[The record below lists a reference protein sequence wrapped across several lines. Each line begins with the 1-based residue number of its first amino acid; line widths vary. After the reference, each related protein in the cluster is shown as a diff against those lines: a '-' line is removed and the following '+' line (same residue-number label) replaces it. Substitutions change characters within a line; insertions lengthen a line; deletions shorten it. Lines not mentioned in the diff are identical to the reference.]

1 MKLQRLVF
9 GWTADARWMDAYE
22 RALFNAR
29 LGTQNAQGLKQYFFP
44 LAAGYWRTYNSP
56 EESFWC
62 CTGTGAEEF
71 AKFADTIYFRRGSD
85 LYVNQF
91 LASTLDWKEEGLV
104 VKQVTQFPYEQ
115 GTTLKLETTRPA
127 MRTVHVR
134 IPGWTTGAAEVK
146 INGRPLE
153 AIADPGSYLAIR
165 RTWQNGDVISFGLP
179 MELRSEPLPGDS
191 SVSAVL
197 YGPLVLAANLG
208 AGPVDGPSKVIH
220 SGETVPKNL
229 PKADPLPQGPGP
241 DGTKTSQWV
250 QPVSA
255 SELRFSAAAGGAK
268 HELMP
273 MFAIRDERYS
283 VYWQSESPAKSS

>member
-1 MKLQRLVF
+1 
-9 GWTADARWMDAYE
+9 
-22 RALFNAR
+22 
-29 LGTQNAQGLKQYFFP
+29 
-44 LAAGYWRTYNSP
+44 
-56 EESFWC
+56 
-62 CTGTGAEEF
+62 
-71 AKFADTIYFRRGSD
+71 
-85 LYVNQF
+85 
-91 LASTLDWKEEGLV
+91 
-104 VKQVTQFPYEQ
+104 
-115 GTTLKLETTRPA
+115 
-127 MRTVHVR
+127 
-134 IPGWTTGAAEVK
+134 
-146 INGRPLE
+146 
-153 AIADPGSYLAIR
+153 
-165 RTWQNGDVISFGLP
+165 